1 MPTLWSFF
9 FFFKNGIFLKIIYFW
24 LCWALTAAHGLSLVA
39 VSGGYSLLQY
49 TGFSLWWLLL
59 LWSTGSRHMG
69 FSSCGLSHCSLQVLD
84 CWLSSCGTQAQLLHS
99 MWNLPRPGIKPVSPA
114 QASEFLTTRPPG
126 NLFSFIIIIFCH
138 KWNLNFISSFFYNY

>member
-1 MPTLWSFF
+1 MASTFKTILNKSSESGHPCLIPDVRDHAFSFSPLSIMLAVGLLYIAYVEVCSLYAHFMEFFF

-69 FSSCGLSHCSLQVLD
+69 FSSCGLSHCSL
-84 CWLSSCGTQAQLLHS
+84 
-99 MWNLPRPGIKPVSPA
+99 
-114 QASEFLTTRPPG
+114 
-126 NLFSFIIIIFCH
+126 
-138 KWNLNFISSFFYNY
+138 